1 MTNLQKSTKQIFRFA
16 MNAAHPSAVLS
27 NLRSAK
33 FRSWPLLLNF
43 AFVTSNPSCG
53 FLGGG
58 SIGGVVFIRPNL
70 ICLDNKQN
78 LIRKRSS
85 LLDYGLLFGVLQF
98 LTMSCKAIIVMTIMT
113 MTTIMNEL
121 ELMSS
126 FCHDAKG
133 ASSSIPPLPPLRRN
147 CKRF

>member
-1 MTNLQKSTKQIFRFA
+1 MTNLQKSIKQIFRFA

-85 LLDYGLLFGVLQF
+85 LLDYGLLFNIWCASF
-98 LTMSCKAIIVMTIMT
+98 PCD
-113 MTTIMNEL
+113 EL
-121 ELMSS
+121 KSNNY
-126 FCHDAKG
+126 HDYNDG
-133 ASSSIPPLPPLRRN
+133 DDNYQRV
-147 CKRF
+147 